1 MSTLLRLMWFERTL
15 YRSVCRSVSNW
26 SSKLHFY
33 YLFKLHLRFLRLLKT
48 SPQWKYRM
56 LFLAV
61 KLKETRHLML
71 HGQRMNKD
79 WTSQPIYDWLRLLR
93 TIIILWQ
100 SQIFTDQTQVN
111 IDVWPAIV
119 STLPLH
125 LPPNWKYTVSI
136 IGVRALSKLGDGD
149 FLARKP

>member
-33 YLFKLHLRFLRLLKT
+33 SLFKLHLRSLRLLKT
-48 SPQWKYRM
+48 SPQWKDKM

-79 WTSQPIYDWLRLLR
+79 WTSQPIHDWLRLLR
-93 TIIILWQ
+93 TIITLWQ
-100 SQIFTDQTQVN
+100 SQMFTDQTQVN
-111 IDVWPAIV
+111 TDVWPTIV
-119 STLPLH
+119 STLPFH
-125 LPPNWKYTVSI
+125 LPPNWKYAVSI
-136 IGVRALSKLGDGD
+136 IDVLALSKLGGGD
-149 FLARKP
+149 LLARKP